1 MTLPCWEG
9 RFSLAERCDVD
20 EFAFSIEI
28 RIIILLRTAFAQNVI
43 ILQHFFSG
51 IAFNTTRVIK
61 LTERLLCLRSSQREK
76 GGHDDISKQIVFHW

>member
-28 RIIILLRTAFAQNVI
+28 RAIILLKTILAQNAI
-43 ILQHFFSG
+43 ISEQPLSNFDINVTSG
-51 IAFNTTRVIK
+51 I
-61 LTERLLCLRSSQREK
+61 L
-76 GGHDDISKQIVFHW
+76 IV